1 MPLDTNQE
9 NKEAGSPNETAPD
22 SDTQSSASSAQGN
35 RNNARQSETTTG
47 RDASGDKAE
56 GA

>member
-1 MPLDTNQE
+1 MEPKETEKTDQE
-9 NKEAGSPNETAPD
+9 SEATAPD

-35 RNNARQSETTTG
+35 RGTDEHLAPNEP
-47 RDASGDKAE
+47 AE

>member
-1 MPLDTNQE
+1 MPLD
-9 NKEAGSPNETAPD
+9 KEKKEVVSADETAPD
-22 SDTQSSASSAQGN
+22 SDTQSSASSAQGD
-35 RNNARQSETTTG
+35 RNNPKQSEANTG